1 MTNNTNSIFDS
12 IESGSF
18 NSEEAAEID
27 VKLSKVS
34 ALEVPEHQIKS
45 MMDYIN
51 FRLLQEAV
59 PLHAREELEF
69 LYMNLSKRHFDI

>member
-27 VKLSKVS
+27 VKLSKLS
-34 ALEVPEHQIKS
+34 ASEVPEHQIKS
-45 MMDYIN
+45 IMDYID
-51 FRLLQEAV
+51 FRLLHEAA
-59 PLHAREELEF
+59 PLNAREDLQ
-69 LYMNLSKRHFDI
+69 LLHMALSKKHFSI